1 MSFIRV
7 KSTKTGH
14 EFDVNPEH
22 AAKRDDWKVIDPKA
36 VAKQRPPKYSETA
49 TKTAE
54 PTPDTDIP
62 AAALVATGADVKDER
77 LSKGSAK

>member
-22 AAKRDDWKVIDPKA
+22 AAKRDDWKVIDDTP
-36 VAKQRPPKYSETA
+36 VDRPRPAKHS
-49 TKTAE
+49 KTA
-54 PTPDTDIP
+54 PKP
-62 AAALVATGADVKDER
+62 AASASDIAETEVAPVASTSVVNDDR
-77 LSKGSAK
+77 LSKSSAK

>member
-22 AAKRDDWKVIDPKA
+22 AAKRDDWKVIDPTP
-36 VAKQRPPKYSETA
+36 VATPRPPKHSETA
-49 TKTAE
+49 AKTAE
-54 PTPDTDIP
+54 PTPDTSTQE
-62 AAALVATGADVKDER
+62 AAPVATGGDVKDDR
-77 LSKGSAK
+77 LSRSSAK

>member
-7 KSTKTGH
+7 KSTRTGH
-14 EFDVNPEH
+14 EFDVSPAH
-22 AAKRDDWKVIDPKA
+22 AARRDDWKVIDPKP
-36 VAKQRPPKYSETA
+36 VDRQRPPKYSETA

-54 PTPDTDIP
+54 PTPEPSTP
-62 AAALVATGADVKDER
+62 EAAPVATGGDVKDDR